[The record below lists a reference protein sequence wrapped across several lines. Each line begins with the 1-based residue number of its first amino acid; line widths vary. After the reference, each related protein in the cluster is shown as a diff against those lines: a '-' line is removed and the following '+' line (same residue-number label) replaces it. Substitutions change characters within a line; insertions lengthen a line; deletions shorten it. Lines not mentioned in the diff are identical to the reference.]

1 MDRQA
6 DLDRTIEE
14 TLVAWPEAAHI
25 FLRRRMACVGCSMAR
40 FDTLGDAAR
49 IYGVPA
55 AELLAEL
62 AGGSGQLG

>member
-1 MDRQA
+1 MDRQL

-14 TLVAWPEAAHI
+14 TLAAWPAAAHI
-25 FLRRRMACVGCSMAR
+25 LLRRRMQCVGCSMAR

-62 AGGSGQLG
+62 RAAS